1 MCTSYLLDGTC
12 TRYLVFSLFARSRFE
27 IHISFTFLHTRP
39 ETRAVGMV
47 SLIAQA
53 HWAIFNCVYMHG
65 DACLFKSANRSPRM
79 LPTLDHIAQWK
90 ERGWVF
96 PLRCLNERGERHCR
110 MVSTFQIRRRA
121 VIMILKAFSRARSAR
136 EAHAKKYL

>member
-1 MCTSYLLDGTC
+1 MCTSYSIGWDMHQVLS
-12 TRYLVFSLFARSRFE
+12 VFLFAKSSFQN
-27 IHISFTFLHTRP
+27 HIYFSFLHNRP

-110 MVSTFQIRRRA
+110 MVGTFQIRRRA